1 MAVPQP
7 SQRPWDYTVRF
18 FGSSTLK
25 VVSAFPQSFLPFSP
39 FPQLGVTSGPWALL
53 IWTAGFRFLSSRA
66 HQRPLCSPP
75 STSACF
81 VSLPAQRPVPTA
93 AHPGFPTRLARPS
106 PNWIRLPYS
115 AFHLLV
121 PLTGL
126 VSCNSVTPLSHL
138 CLLSLCDL
146 SSGSSP
152 HLECHSSTLVSLNL
166 SLKACPLS
174 FLQSSGTPS
183 LAFYSLIS

>member
-1 MAVPQP
+1 MAVPQR
-7 SQRPWDYTVRF
+7 SHRPWDYTVRF

-39 FPQLGVTSGPWALL
+39 FPQLDVTSGPWALL
-53 IWTAGFRFLSSRA
+53 IWTAGFRFLSSQA
-66 HQRPLCSPP
+66 HQRPPCLPP
-75 STSACF
+75 STSACI
-81 VSLPAQRPVPTA
+81 VSLPCSATCSHSSTP
-93 AHPGFPTRLARPS
+93 
-106 PNWIRLPYS
+106 RLPYS
-115 AFHLLV
+115 PRKALPKLDSSSLFSL